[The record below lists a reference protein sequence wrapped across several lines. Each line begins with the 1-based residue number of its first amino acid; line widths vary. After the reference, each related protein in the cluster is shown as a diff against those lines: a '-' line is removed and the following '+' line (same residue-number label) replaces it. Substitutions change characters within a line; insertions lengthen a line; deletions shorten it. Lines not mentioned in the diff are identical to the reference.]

1 VFDKVRLLSKKLGA
15 FTAPKVRRITNMISN
30 ERPSPYGNRSFAH
43 AAPKPSVAEETL
55 KIEKVQIER
64 KTFVFTLKENP
75 RGRFLRITEDVNG
88 RRDAIIIP
96 ASGLEDFQRVLQEII
111 RVSSETQPQPFD

>member
-1 VFDKVRLLSKKLGA
+1 LAGCSKTKALVPRQNAHDK
-15 FTAPKVRRITNMISN
+15 IMISN
-30 ERPSPYGNRSFAH
+30 ERPSPYGHRASGH
-43 AAPKPSVAEETL
+43 ISSKQSVAEETL

-64 KTFVFTLKENP
+64 KTFVFMLKENP

-96 ASGLEDFQRVLQEII
+96 ASGLEEFKRVIAEMT
-111 RVSSETQPQPFD
+111 RVSIEMPMDSNL